1 MSRHCF
7 VLIELLD
14 EPDTINRVVRQIGLR
29 NRRLTRV
36 RGVPLA
42 GEALGCGQP
51 AHTGRDYTTDPTT
64 VKGINPLGD
73 PEPLR
78 SIPVTRVHNEG
89 KEAAWPQFC
98 AHSTSIWVV
107 GIWHAPQ
114 QSVF

>member
-42 GEALGCGQP
+42 GEALG
-51 AHTGRDYTTDPTT
+51 
-64 VKGINPLGD
+64 LG
-73 PEPLR
+73 EFVR
-78 SIPVTRVHNEG
+78 GHPV
-89 KEAAWPQFC
+89 
-98 AHSTSIWVV
+98 S
-107 GIWHAPQ
+107 
-114 QSVF
+114 